1 MGGGKKSKAPAPD
14 PAVGEAAKMQAQ
26 ISSEWLD
33 FSKEA
38 YAAANERQ
46 VGIDALTK
54 QVTDQ
59 QLATQD
65 RANQWAQEDR
75 DRYKSVFQPMEDQY
89 IQDANNW
96 DSAERQQQMAAEARS
111 DVLANAAQQ
120 RSSTNRSL
128 AAMGVNPN
136 SGRFAGVN
144 RTADMQTGLAAAGA
158 QNTARNQVRSQGMAM
173 RADAVNMGKGL
184 PSQAAS
190 SAGLGLSAGN
200 SALGGNIGSAN
211 LANSSTGIMNS
222 GYSGA
227 ASGYANQANILN
239 QQYGNQLS
247 AWATQQQASAGN
259 TGAMMGGIGSI
270 AGMGMMMMSSEE
282 VKENKTP
289 VRGALKAIN
298 NLRVEQWDYK
308 PGQGDGGRHVGAYA
322 EDFQRETG
330 HGDGKSIP
338 VIDAIGVTMK
348 ATQELSQ
355 QVEQLAGAVQKMGRG
370 LSDKQKTRSAA

>member
-1 MGGGKKSKAPAPD
+1 MGGGKKTKAPAAD
-14 PAVGEAAKMQAQ
+14 PAIGEAAKMQAQ

-33 FSKEA
+33 FAKSA
-38 YAAANERQ
+38 YADSAERQ
-46 VGIDALTK
+46 VGIDALTNR
-54 QVTDQ
+54 VTEQ

-89 IQDANNW
+89 VQDANNW
-96 DSAERQQQMAAEARS
+96 DSVERQDKMAAEAKA
-111 DVLANAAQQ
+111 DVMSSAAQQ
-120 RSSTNRSL
+120 RQASQRSL

-136 SGRFAGVN
+136 SGRFAGVD
-144 RTADMQTGLAAAGA
+144 RAGEQQTGLAAAGA
-158 QNTARNQVRSQGMAM
+158 QNTARNNVRTQGMAM
-173 RADAVNMGKGL
+173 RADALNMGKGL

-200 SALGGNIGSAN
+200 SALGANINAAN
-211 LANSSTGIMNS
+211 LANSSTGIMSNGFAGAQS
-222 GYSGA
+222 GYGS
-227 ASGYANQANILN
+227 QANILN
-239 QQYGNQLS
+239 QQYNNQLN
-247 AWATQQQASAGN
+247 AWASQQQASASG
-259 TGAMMGGIGSI
+259 TSAMMGGIGSI

-330 HGDGKSIP
+330 RGDGKSIP
-338 VIDAIGVTMK
+338 VIDAIGVNMK

-355 QVEQLAGAVQKMGRG
+355 QVDQLAGVIQKLGRG

>member
-1 MGGGKKSKAPAPD
+1 MGGGKKTKAPAPD

-26 ISSEWLD
+26 ISADWLD

-89 IQDANNW
+89 IQDTNSW

-111 DVLANAAQQ
+111 DVLTNAAQQ
-120 RSSTNRSL
+120 RTSTNRSL

-144 RTADMQTGLAAAGA
+144 RSADMQTGLAAAGA

-173 RADAVNMGKGL
+173 RADAVNMGRGL

-200 SALGGNIGSAN
+200 SALGGNISSAN

-222 GYSGA
+222 GFSGA
-227 ASGYANQANILN
+227 SSGYASQANILN
-239 QQYGNQLS
+239 QQYGNQLN
-247 AWATQQQASAGN
+247 AWATQQQANSAS
-259 TGAMMGGIGSI
+259 TSATMGGIGSI

-308 PGQGDGGRHVGAYA
+308 DGQGDGGRHIGAYA

-330 HGDGKSIP
+330 RGDGKSIP
-338 VIDAIGVTMK
+338 VIDAIGVNMK
-348 ATQELSQ
+348 ATQELSH

-370 LSDKQKTRSAA
+370 LSNKQKTRSAA